1 MHASLLY
8 TWIEKNPSIR
18 FEFDSIHSFRSTLE
32 EYKHGIYYYYYY
44 FLTNVPPTMKSIIIA
59 SSLMMASAAAF
70 APIAMQQQQQ
80 QQYVSFISLSAT
92 AFATELVDNTPFDS
106 KIHPKW
112 YPSTTI
118 MCDGKPLGLIGSTKK
133 QLQVDMWLANH
144 PFYTKNQIMVDSE
157 GRVERFMKKYGLQNP
172 TDDE

>member
-1 MHASLLY
+1 MVA
-8 TWIEKNPSIR
+8 
-18 FEFDSIHSFRSTLE
+18 
-32 EYKHGIYYYYYY
+32 
-44 FLTNVPPTMKSIIIA
+44 
-59 SSLMMASAAAF
+59 
-70 APIAMQQQQQ
+70 
-80 QQYVSFISLSAT
+80 SAT
-92 AFATELVDNTPFDS
+92 AFAPASMQVASTSSLSAKSTLSADNTPIES

-118 MCDGKPLGLIGSTKK
+118 MCDGKPLGIIGSTKPE
-133 QLQVDMWLANH
+133 LQVDMWLANH